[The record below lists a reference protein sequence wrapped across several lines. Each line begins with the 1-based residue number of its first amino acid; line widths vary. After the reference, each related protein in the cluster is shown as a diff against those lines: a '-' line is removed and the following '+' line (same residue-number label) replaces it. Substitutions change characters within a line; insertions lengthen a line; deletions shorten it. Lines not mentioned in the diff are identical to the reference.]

1 MVTLDSRAPADP
13 ALANAIERLISRFQ
27 GYHEDGDA
35 DLIRRAGLAAIAA
48 HEGQLRRTGE
58 PYVTHPI
65 AVADIVADLGLDE
78 TTIAAA
84 LLHDAVEDTGVT
96 TSWLAR
102 EFGDR
107 VTAVVD
113 GVTKLDRLEFD
124 SKEAQQAATIRKMFI
139 AMAQDWRVLLIK
151 LADRLHNMR
160 TISVMP
166 MNRQRAIAQETLDVY
181 APLAHRLGVQQVKWQ
196 LEDLSFATLHPKRYA
211 EIEQM
216 VAARAPERE
225 AYLAEVMDLLSA
237 KLKTFDIKGEI
248 TGRAKNFWNIYEK
261 MVIQGKEFNDI
272 IDLVGLRVIVDEE
285 RDCWAVLGAIHAL
298 WSPVQ
303 GRFKDFINSPK
314 FNLYQSLH
322 TTVIGPRG
330 KSVEVQVRTHEMHRR
345 AEFGVAAHWSYKSKD
360 GDPSKELAWMQRLV
374 DVEAEES
381 DPIAFLEALKLDL
394 GHDEVY
400 VFTPKG
406 RVISL
411 VEGATPI
418 DFAYAVHTE
427 VGHHCVGAKVNGRLV
442 PLDTELHSADVV
454 EIVTSKSETAG
465 PSRDWLALVKSSRA
479 RSKIRQWFQR
489 ERREDAIE
497 GGREELTK
505 ALRREGLPV
514 TTSLTSSA
522 LDGVV
527 KSLNLDDLEALFMSI
542 DSGQNSALAV
552 VQRLER
558 ELHGGD
564 AEQLPSTVT
573 KMPRTSRTTRRSAG
587 VYVEGLDDVMIHL
600 ARCCSPVPGDPIMGF
615 ITQGR
620 GVSVH
625 RDDCSNAVALAQ
637 RLGERVIDVEW
648 DGSLGGQYRAVL
660 EVLAF
665 DRSRLLLDVS
675 RVVAE
680 YHLNII
686 SSSSTTSGSRIVRMV
701 FDVELADPTHLSS
714 LLAALKGVDG
724 VFDAFRQLPG
734 QHTTS

>member
-1 MVTLDSRAPADP
+1 MVSLTSRATADP
-13 ALANAIERLISRFQ
+13 VLLGSIERLIARFNE
-27 GYHEDGDA
+27 HHDDGDVE
-35 DLIRRAGLAAIAA
+35 LIRRAGIAAINA

-65 AVADIVADLGLDE
+65 AVAGIAADLGLDE
-78 TTIAAA
+78 ITIAAA

-96 TSWLAR
+96 VQWLEG
-102 EFGDR
+102 EFGPQ

-166 MNRQRAIAQETLDVY
+166 MHRQRAIAQETLDVY

-225 AYLAEVMDLLSA
+225 AYLHEVMDTLSK
-237 KLKTFDIKGEI
+237 KLAEFGIAAEI
-248 TGRAKNFWNIYEK
+248 RGRPKHFWSIYEK
-261 MVIQGKEFNDI
+261 MVVGGKEFDDI
-272 IDLVGLRVIVDEE
+272 FDLVGLRLIVEEE
-285 RDCWAVLGAIHAL
+285 RDCWAALGAIHAL

-303 GRFKDFINSPK
+303 GRFKDYINSPK

-330 KSVEVQVRTHEMHRR
+330 KSVEVQVRTQEMHRR
-345 AEFGVAAHWSYKSKD
+345 AEFGVAAHWSYKEGASA
-360 GDPSKELAWMQRLV
+360 KEVAWMQRLA
-374 DVEAEES
+374 DVEEEEN

-394 GHDEVY
+394 GQDEVY
-400 VFTPKG
+400 LFTPKG
-406 RVISL
+406 RVIAL
-411 VEGATPI
+411 IEGATPI

-427 VGHHCVGAKVNGRLV
+427 VGHRCVGAKVNGRLV
-442 PLDTELHSADVV
+442 PLDTVLRSADVV
-454 EIVTSKSETAG
+454 EIVTSKNDNAG
-465 PSRDWLALVKSSRA
+465 PSRDWLSIAQSSRA
-479 RSKIRQWFQR
+479 KSKIRQWFQR
-489 ERREDAIE
+489 ERRDDAIE

-505 ALRREGLPV
+505 ALRREGLPIA
-514 TTSLTSSA
+514 TSLSSSA
-522 LDGVV
+522 LDAVIKALG
-527 KSLNLDDLEALFMSI
+527 LEDRDALFMSI
-542 DSGQNSALAV
+542 DSSQISALAV
-552 VQRLER
+552 VQRLDR
-558 ELHGGD
+558 ELRGGD
-564 AEQLPSTVT
+564 AEQMPTTVT
-573 KMPRTSRTTRRSAG
+573 KAPRTSRSTRRTAG
-587 VYVEGLDDVMIHL
+587 VYVEGLDDVMVHL
-600 ARCCSPVPGDPIMGF
+600 ARCCSPVPGDSIMGF

-637 RLGERVIDVEW
+637 RLGERIIDVEW
-648 DGSLGGQYRAVL
+648 DGSAGGQYRAVL
-660 EVLAF
+660 EIMAF

-675 RVVAE
+675 KVVAE

-686 SSSSTTSGSRIVRMV
+686 SSSSTTSGARIVRMV

-714 LLAALKGVDG
+714 LLAALKAVDG

-734 QHTTS
+734 QNKTS

>member
-1 MVTLDSRAPADP
+1 MVSLTSRSTADP
-13 ALANAIERLISRFQ
+13 VLLGSIERLIARFHEH
-27 GYHEDGDA
+27 HEDGD
-35 DLIRRAGLAAIAA
+35 DELIRRAGIAAINA

-65 AVADIVADLGLDE
+65 AVASIAADLGLDE
-78 TTIAAA
+78 VTLAAA

-96 TSWLAR
+96 TQWLDE
-102 EFGDR
+102 EFGAQ
-107 VTAVVD
+107 VAAVVD

-166 MNRQRAIAQETLDVY
+166 MHRQRAIAQETLDVY

-216 VAARAPERE
+216 VAARQPERE
-225 AYLAEVMDLLSA
+225 AYLSEVMDTLA
-237 KLKTFDIKGEI
+237 KKLAEFGIAADVR
-248 TGRAKNFWNIYEK
+248 GRPKHFWSIYEK
-261 MVIQGKEFNDI
+261 MVVGGKEFDEI
-272 IDLVGLRVIVDEE
+272 FDLVGLRLIVEEE
-285 RDCWAVLGAIHAL
+285 RDCWAALGAIHAL

-303 GRFKDFINSPK
+303 GRFKDYINSPK

-330 KSVEVQVRTHEMHRR
+330 KSVEVQVRTQEMHRR
-345 AEFGVAAHWSYKSKD
+345 AEFGVAAHWSYKEGASD
-360 GDPSKELAWMQRLV
+360 KEVAWMRRLA
-374 DVEAEES
+374 DVEEEEA

-394 GHDEVY
+394 GQDEVY
-400 VFTPKG
+400 LFTPKG
-406 RVISL
+406 RVIAL
-411 VEGATPI
+411 IEGATPI

-427 VGHHCVGAKVNGRLV
+427 VGHRCVGAKVNGRLV
-442 PLDTELHSADVV
+442 PLDTVLRSADVV
-454 EIVTSKSETAG
+454 EIVTSKNDNAG
-465 PSRDWLALVKSSRA
+465 PSRDWLSIAKSSRA
-479 RSKIRQWFQR
+479 KSKIRQWFQR
-489 ERREDAIE
+489 ERRDDAIE

-505 ALRREGLPV
+505 ALRREGLPIA
-514 TTSLTSSA
+514 TSLTSGA
-522 LDGVV
+522 LDAVI
-527 KSLNLDDLEALFMSI
+527 KSLGLEDRDALFMSI
-542 DSGQNSALAV
+542 DSAQISALAV
-552 VQRLER
+552 VQRLDR
-558 ELHGGD
+558 ELRGGD
-564 AEQLPSTVT
+564 AEQMPTTVT
-573 KMPRTSRTTRRSAG
+573 KAPRTSRTARRNAG

-600 ARCCSPVPGDPIMGF
+600 ARCCSPVPGDSIMGF

-637 RLGERVIDVEW
+637 RLGERIIDVEW
-648 DGSLGGQYRAVL
+648 DGSAGGQYRAVL
-660 EVLAF
+660 EIMAF

-675 RVVAE
+675 KVVAE

-701 FDVELADPTHLSS
+701 FDVELADPGHLSS

-734 QHTTS
+734 QNKTS

>member
-1 MVTLDSRAPADP
+1 MVSLTSRATADP
-13 ALANAIERLISRFQ
+13 VLLGSIERLIARFNEH
-27 GYHEDGDA
+27 HEDGDVE
-35 DLIRRAGLAAIAA
+35 LIRRAGIAAINA

-65 AVADIVADLGLDE
+65 AVAGIAADLGLDE
-78 TTIAAA
+78 ITIAAA

-96 TSWLAR
+96 VQWLEG
-102 EFGDR
+102 EFGPQ

-166 MNRQRAIAQETLDVY
+166 MHRQRAIAQETLDVY

-225 AYLAEVMDLLSA
+225 AYLHEVMDTLSK
-237 KLKTFDIKGEI
+237 KLAEFGIAAEI
-248 TGRAKNFWNIYEK
+248 RGRPKHFWSIYEK
-261 MVIQGKEFNDI
+261 MVVGGKEFDDI
-272 IDLVGLRVIVDEE
+272 FDLVGLRLIVEEE
-285 RDCWAVLGAIHAL
+285 RDCWAALGAIHAL

-303 GRFKDFINSPK
+303 GRFKDYINSPK

-330 KSVEVQVRTHEMHRR
+330 KSVEVQVRTQEMHRR
-345 AEFGVAAHWSYKSKD
+345 AEFGVAAHWSYKEGASA
-360 GDPSKELAWMQRLV
+360 KEVAWMQRLA
-374 DVEAEES
+374 DVEEEEN

-394 GHDEVY
+394 GQDEVY
-400 VFTPKG
+400 LFTPKG
-406 RVISL
+406 RVIAL
-411 VEGATPI
+411 IEGATPI

-427 VGHHCVGAKVNGRLV
+427 VGHRCVGAKVNGRLV
-442 PLDTELHSADVV
+442 PLDTVLRSADVV
-454 EIVTSKSETAG
+454 EIVTSKNDNAG
-465 PSRDWLALVKSSRA
+465 PSRDWLSIAQSSRA
-479 RSKIRQWFQR
+479 KSKIRQWFQR
-489 ERREDAIE
+489 ERRDDAIE

-505 ALRREGLPV
+505 ALRREGLPIA
-514 TTSLTSSA
+514 TSLSSSA
-522 LDGVV
+522 LDAVIKALG
-527 KSLNLDDLEALFMSI
+527 LDERDALFMAI
-542 DSGQNSALAV
+542 DSGQISALAV
-552 VQRLER
+552 VQRLDR
-558 ELHGGD
+558 ELRGGE
-564 AEQLPSTVT
+564 AEQMPTTVT
-573 KMPRTSRTTRRSAG
+573 KAPRPSRNTRRTAG
-587 VYVEGLDDVMIHL
+587 VYVEGLDDVMVHL
-600 ARCCSPVPGDPIMGF
+600 ARCCSPVPGDNIMGF

-637 RLGERVIDVEW
+637 RLGERIIDVEW
-648 DGSLGGQYRAVL
+648 DGSAGGQYRAVL
-660 EVLAF
+660 EIMAF

-675 RVVAE
+675 KVVAE

-686 SSSSTTSGSRIVRMV
+686 SSSSTTSGARIVRMV
-701 FDVELADPTHLSS
+701 FDVELADPAHLSS

-734 QHTTS
+734 QNKTS

>member
-1 MVTLDSRAPADP
+1 
-13 ALANAIERLISRFQ
+13 
-27 GYHEDGDA
+27 
-35 DLIRRAGLAAIAA
+35 
-48 HEGQLRRTGE
+48 
-58 PYVTHPI
+58 VTHPI
-65 AVADIVADLGLDE
+65 AVAGITADLGLDE
-78 TTIAAA
+78 ITIAAA

-96 TSWLAR
+96 TEWLAV
-102 EFGDR
+102 EFGAQ
-107 VTAVVD
+107 VAAVVD

-166 MNRQRAIAQETLDVY
+166 MHRQRAIAQETLDVY

-216 VAARAPERE
+216 VAARQPERE
-225 AYLAEVMDLLSA
+225 AYLGEVMDTLSK
-237 KLKTFDIKGEI
+237 KLAEFGIAAEVR
-248 TGRAKNFWNIYEK
+248 GRPKHFWSIYEK
-261 MVIQGKEFNDI
+261 MVVGGKEFDEI
-272 IDLVGLRVIVDEE
+272 FDLVGLRLIVDEE
-285 RDCWAVLGAIHAL
+285 RDCWAALGAIHAL

-303 GRFKDFINSPK
+303 GRFKDYINSPK

-330 KSVEVQVRTHEMHRR
+330 KSVEVQVRTQEMHRR
-345 AEFGVAAHWSYKSKD
+345 AEFGVAAHWSYKEGASAN
-360 GDPSKELAWMQRLV
+360 EVAWMQRLA
-374 DVEAEES
+374 DVEEEEN

-394 GHDEVY
+394 GQDEVY
-400 VFTPKG
+400 IFTPKG
-406 RVISL
+406 RVIAL
-411 VEGATPI
+411 IEGATPI

-427 VGHHCVGAKVNGRLV
+427 VGHRCVGAKVNSRLV
-442 PLDTELHSADVV
+442 PLDTVLRSADVV
-454 EIVTSKSETAG
+454 EIVTSKNDNAG
-465 PSRDWLALVKSSRA
+465 PSRDWLNIAKSSRA
-479 RSKIRQWFQR
+479 KSKIRQWFQR
-489 ERREDAIE
+489 ERRDDAIE

-505 ALRREGLPV
+505 ALRREGLPIA
-514 TTSLTSSA
+514 TSLSSSA
-522 LDGVV
+522 LDAVI
-527 KSLNLDDLEALFMSI
+527 KSLGLEDRDALFMSI
-542 DSGQNSALAV
+542 DSDQISALAV
-552 VQRLER
+552 VQRLDR
-558 ELHGGD
+558 ELRGGD
-564 AEQLPSTVT
+564 AEQMPTTVT
-573 KMPRTSRTTRRSAG
+573 KAPRPSRTSRRSAG

-600 ARCCSPVPGDPIMGF
+600 ARCCSPVPGDSIMGF

-637 RLGERVIDVEW
+637 RLGERIIDVEW
-648 DGSLGGQYRAVL
+648 DGSAGGQYRAVL
-660 EVLAF
+660 EIMAF

-675 RVVAE
+675 KVVAE

-734 QHTTS
+734 QNKTS

>member
-1 MVTLDSRAPADP
+1 MVSLTSRSSADP
-13 ALANAIERLISRFQ
+13 ALTGSIERLIGRFLE
-27 GYHEDGDA
+27 HHADGDVEV
-35 DLIRRAGLAAIAA
+35 IRRAGAAAIKA

-65 AVADIVADLGLDE
+65 AVADIAADLGLDE
-78 TTIAAA
+78 TTITAA
-84 LLHDAVEDTGVT
+84 LLHDAVEDTGITKEWV
-96 TSWLAR
+96 AH
-102 EFGDR
+102 EFGDQ
-107 VTAVVD
+107 VAAVVD

-124 SKEAQQAATIRKMFI
+124 SKEEQQAATIRKMFI

-166 MNRQRAIAQETLDVY
+166 MARQRAIAQETLDVY

-216 VAARAPERE
+216 VAARQPERE
-225 AYLAEVMDLLSA
+225 DYLGEVMATLSA
-237 KLKTFDIKGEI
+237 KLDEFGIKADVR
-248 TGRAKNFWNIYEK
+248 GRPKHLWSIYEK
-261 MVIQGKEFNDI
+261 MVIGGKEFDDI
-272 IDLVGLRVIVDEE
+272 FDLVGLRVVVDED
-285 RDCWAVLGAIHAL
+285 RDCWAVIGAIHAL
-298 WSPVQ
+298 WSPVP
-303 GRFKDFINSPK
+303 GRFKDYINSPK

-330 KSVEVQVRTHEMHRR
+330 KSVEVQIRTFEMHRR
-345 AEFGVAAHWSYKSKD
+345 AEFGVAAHWGYKEGASN
-360 GDPSKELAWMQRLV
+360 KEVAWMQRLA
-374 DVEAEES
+374 DVEEEEN

-394 GHDEVY
+394 GQDEVY

-406 RVISL
+406 RVIAL
-411 VEGATPI
+411 VEGATTI

-442 PLDTELHSADVV
+442 PLDTVLRSADVV
-454 EIVTSKSETAG
+454 EIVTSKSDTAG
-465 PSRDWLALVKSSRA
+465 PSRDWLAIAQSSRA
-479 RSKIRQWFQR
+479 KSKIRQWFQR
-489 ERREDAIE
+489 ERRDDAIE

-505 ALRREGLPV
+505 ALRREGLPIA
-514 TTSLTSSA
+514 TSLSSSA
-522 LDGVV
+522 LDTVIAAM
-527 KSLNLDDLEALFMSI
+527 NLEDLDALFMAI
-542 DSGQNSALAV
+542 DSGQISALAV
-552 VQRLER
+552 VQRLDR
-558 ELHGGD
+558 ELRGGGD
-564 AEQLPSTVT
+564 TEQMPTTVT
-573 KMPRTSRTTRRSAG
+573 RMPRTSRTTRRTAG

-600 ARCCSPVPGDPIMGF
+600 ARCCSPVPGDSIMGF

-637 RLGERVIDVEW
+637 RLGERIIDVEW
-648 DGSLGGQYRAVL
+648 DGSVNGQYRAVL
-660 EVLAF
+660 EVMAF

-675 RVVAE
+675 KVVAE
-680 YHLNII
+680 YHLSII
-686 SSSSTTSGSRIVRMV
+686 SSSTSTSGSRIVRMV

-714 LLAALKGVDG
+714 LLAALKSVDG

-734 QHTTS
+734 QNKNS